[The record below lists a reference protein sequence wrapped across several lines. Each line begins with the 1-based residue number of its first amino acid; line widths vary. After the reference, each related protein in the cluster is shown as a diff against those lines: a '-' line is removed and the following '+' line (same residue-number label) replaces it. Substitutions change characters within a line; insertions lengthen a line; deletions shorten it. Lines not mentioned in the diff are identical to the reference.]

1 MIWATNMAEIA
12 ALVGDTAR
20 ANMLTALMDGRALT
34 ASELA
39 YIAGISAST
48 ASGHLAKLTEANLL
62 SLVKQGRHRYF
73 RLASPLVG
81 NMLEGLMAVAAIEGP
96 KRYRPASPRDAA
108 LRQARTCFNHL
119 AGKLG
124 VGIADALTSQQ
135 HILLDEDAG
144 ILTESGTAM
153 LEAWGVDLSAL
164 RKQRRVFCKPC
175 LDWSER
181 RLHLGGAV
189 GAGIAA
195 RCFDL
200 GWIDRMRDT
209 RALRIT
215 AAGEAGL
222 KAQFGVSLA

>member
-222 KAQFGVSLA
+222 KAQFGVSLV